1 MKNRKGWLFFFS
13 LTTNFSAIFFFA
25 IPLNFEDVFVI
36 HIFLFS
42 VFFLTERVQTM
53 LSNKKR
59 PHPYLLLG
67 NNFLRIVF
75 CVVFLKITTG
85 NFQNINNNYVYN
97 FFFVYFFILF
107 SEVYLKIKSKREI
120 NQ

>member
-1 MKNRKGWLFFFS
+1 MKKSKVWLFVFLFMA
-13 LTTNFSAIFFFA
+13 NFSAIFFFG

-36 HIFLFS
+36 HSFLLS
-42 VFFLTERVQTM
+42 LFFLTDLIQTK
-53 LSNKKR
+53 LSKKNR
-59 PHPYLLLG
+59 GIPHLLLG
-67 NNFLRIVF
+67 INFLRIVF
-75 CVVFLKITTG
+75 CVLFLNVMTT

-107 SEVYLKIKSKREI
+107 SGVYLKSKNKREI